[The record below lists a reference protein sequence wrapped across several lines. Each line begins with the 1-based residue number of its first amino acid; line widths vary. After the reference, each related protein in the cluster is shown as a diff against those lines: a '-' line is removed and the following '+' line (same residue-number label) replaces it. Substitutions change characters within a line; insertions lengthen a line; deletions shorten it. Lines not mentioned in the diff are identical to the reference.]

1 MRFCAR
7 CNLTWG
13 SVTCLSHKSA
23 LPRATRHK
31 GSSFL
36 KFLFIDPGG
45 GAGADTLLGAAAAAG
60 EPGSVWVWG
69 DRLVAAPFSSLP
81 ALCGEGGGGGGG
93 CSVASAQLEIW
104 GDDFANPYE
113 SSLSNLSREPGPEA
127 LI

>member
-81 ALCGEGGGGGGG
+81 ALWGGG
-93 CSVASAQLEIW
+93 W
-104 GDDFANPYE
+104 GA
-113 SSLSNLSREPGPEA
+113 GAGAA
-127 LI
+127 LWPLPS